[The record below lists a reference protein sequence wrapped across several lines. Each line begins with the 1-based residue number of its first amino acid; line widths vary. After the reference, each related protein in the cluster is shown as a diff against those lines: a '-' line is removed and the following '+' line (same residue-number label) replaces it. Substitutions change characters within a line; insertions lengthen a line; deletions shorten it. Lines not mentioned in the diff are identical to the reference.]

1 MYNKIMVPLDGSEL
15 AECTLPHV
23 EAFITGCQVNTIVFV
38 RVIEST
44 PLTSRGSSITSQ
56 KDLERLTASSKRI
69 EEERKSSAEEYL
81 KQVVSQLKQDG
92 VKFQTEV
99 LIGKVAD
106 KLVDCTEANDIDLI
120 LIATH
125 GRSGVSRWVRGSI
138 ADRVL
143 RASKVPVLMVRAP
156 GTMVGR

>member
-23 EAFITGCQVNTIVFV
+23 EAFITGCQVDTIVFV

-44 PLTSRGSSITSQ
+44 PVTFGSGTSIASQ
-56 KDLERLTASSKRI
+56 NDFERITASSKRI

-99 LIGKVAD
+99 LMENRL
-106 KLVDCTEANDIDLI
+106 KLRGFYLRHKFCCSVGGQL
-120 LIATH
+120 
-125 GRSGVSRWVRGSI
+125 SG
-138 ADRVL
+138 
-143 RASKVPVLMVRAP
+143 
-156 GTMVGR
+156 